1 MVYLTSEDFIKKV
14 SNISDNMQGKFMGP
28 AMREAQQI
36 DLQNIIGSLM
46 LNKLQGLVSGG
57 TIDNAENAAYKG
69 LLEECQYFLAYSV
82 IVKLILISAVKID
95 NIGPNATGD
104 ERITNLS
111 LEETF
116 NLQKTYQ
123 DKADWYAYLLQ
134 NYILDNKAGLPE
146 ISECQCGEIR
156 ANLRSAASGGLWL
169 GGKRSRIDPNR
180 ICNRRNGCR

>member
-1 MVYLTSEDFIKKV
+1 MVYLTSEDFIKATT
-14 SNISDNMQGKFMGP
+14 NISDNMQGKFMGP

-36 DLQNIIGSLM
+36 DLQNIIGTLM
-46 LNKLQGLVSGG
+46 LDKLQGLVSGG
-57 TIDNAENAAYKG
+57 TINSAENAAYKG

-104 ERITNLS
+104 ERVTNLS
-111 LEETF
+111 LDETF

-134 NYILDNKAGLPE
+134 KYILEHRDELPE
-146 ISECQCGEIR
+146 ITECQCGEIS

-169 GGKRSRIDPNR
+169 GGKRSRIDPSR
-180 ICNRRNGCR
+180 TCGKRCR